1 MRRWMNLQHDEL
13 SRSAS
18 PHLGERIEV
27 RGATATARHQGTRV
41 NVKQSPRFHLPCLR
55 DEKFYLESSRNR
67 DQSLSDVSPE
77 VSLRTS
83 GRRCLYCFSRRSAS
97 LSEILSRRRNRIRR
111 AAPNRARSHS
121 CERVVRN

>member
-18 PHLGERIEV
+18 PRLGERIDV

-77 VSLRTS
+77 VSLRTP
-83 GRRCLYCFSRRSAS
+83 GRRCLCYSSRKSMS
-97 LSEILSRRRNRIRR
+97 LSGILPRRKNRI
-111 AAPNRARSHS
+111 
-121 CERVVRN
+121 